1 MTSDS
6 ELLSRLARSERQAF
20 AEVYDTFSPSLYRYA
35 YRLLGDVETAE
46 ECVAETFSRF
56 LEALRRGKG
65 PRDYL
70 QAYLYRVAHN
80 WITDFYH
87 RSPPPA
93 EELSETQPAA
103 DPLPE
108 SETIQREGQ
117 ARLRTALAQLT
128 PEQRQVIALK
138 YLEELENEDVARIL
152 EKPVGAV
159 KSLQHRALASL
170 KRLLTKDVTN
180 DR

>member
-1 MTSDS
+1 MTTDS
-6 ELLSRLARSERQAF
+6 ELLTRLARPDRQAF
-20 AEVYDTFSPSLYRYA
+20 AEVYDTFSLGLYRYA
-35 YRLLGDVETAE
+35 YRLLGSAE
-46 ECVAETFSRF
+46 AAEDCVAETFSRF

-80 WITDFYH
+80 WVTDYYH
-87 RSPPPA
+87 RSPPPTD
-93 EELSETQPAA
+93 ELPETQPAP

-108 SETIQREGQ
+108 SEAILREGQ
-117 ARLRTALAQLT
+117 ARLRAALACLT
-128 PEQRQVIALK
+128 EEQRQVIALK
-138 YLEELENEDVARIL
+138 YLEELENEQVARIL

-170 KRLLTKDVTN
+170 KRLLEKDN
-180 DR
+180 

>member
-1 MTSDS
+1 MTNDSD
-6 ELLSRLARSERQAF
+6 LLTRLARSERQAF
-20 AEVYDTFSPSLYRYA
+20 AEVYDLFSPGLYRYA
-35 YRLLGDVETAE
+35 HRLLGDADTAE
-46 ECVAETFSRF
+46 DCVAETFSRF

-80 WITDFYH
+80 WITDYYH

-93 EELSETQPAA
+93 EELPETQP
-103 DPLPE
+103 DVKPLPE
-108 SETIQREGQ
+108 SETVRREGQ
-117 ARLRTALAQLT
+117 TRLRAALACLT
-128 PEQRQVIALK
+128 EEQRQVIALK
-138 YLEELENEDVARIL
+138 YLEELENEEVARIL

-170 KRLLTKDVTN
+170 KRLLEKD
-180 DR
+180 DGQ